1 MADAHST
8 PDTTVFKITQA
19 ERFTRVGYR
28 PIKGNHDT
36 PAINIAGQ
44 WLKDAGFTTGQPLKL
59 RIMPGCIVI
68 TTQDIHELWGNLQA
82 LTPDLP
88 PGNRLS
94 CASCPAALSSPRR
107 ISMNSGAT
115 CKR

>member
-8 PDTTVFKITQA
+8 PDTTVFKISQA

-44 WLKDAGFTTGQPLKL
+44 WLKDAGFTTGQALKL

-68 TTQDIHELWGNLQA
+68 TTQDIHELWGNLH
-82 LTPDLP
+82 
-88 PGNRLS
+88 
-94 CASCPAALSSPRR
+94 ALSIAPFDEYAVTSWLNHFPGGLNMESAR
-107 ISMNSGAT
+107 
-115 CKR
+115 

>member
-8 PDTTVFKITQA
+8 PDTTVFKISQH

-44 WLKDAGFTTGQPLKL
+44 WLKEAGFSTGQPLKL
-59 RIMPGCIVI
+59 RVMPGCIVI
-68 TTQDIHELWGNLQA
+68 TTQDIRELWGNLQA
-82 LTPDLP
+82 LSIAPFDERAATRWLNTF
-88 PGNRLS
+88 PGGLDV
-94 CASCPAALSSPRR
+94 
-107 ISMNSGAT
+107 GGGQ
-115 CKR
+115 

>member
-8 PDTTVFKITQA
+8 PDTTVFKISQA

-44 WLKDAGFTTGQPLKL
+44 WLKDAGFSTGQALKL

-68 TTQDIHELWGNLQA
+68 TTQDIRELWGNLQA
-82 LTPDLP
+82 LSIAPFDERAATQWLNRF
-88 PGNRLS
+88 PGGLNVESAR
-94 CASCPAALSSPRR
+94 
-107 ISMNSGAT
+107 
-115 CKR
+115 

>member
-8 PDTTVFKITQA
+8 PDTTVFKISQA

-44 WLKDAGFTTGQPLKL
+44 WLKEAGFSTGQPLRL

-68 TTQDIHELWGNLQA
+68 TTQDIRALWQDLQA
-82 LTPDLP
+82 LSIAPFDEYAVTHWLNRFPGGLDLAEMES
-88 PGNRLS
+88 NH
-94 CASCPAALSSPRR
+94 
-107 ISMNSGAT
+107 
-115 CKR
+115 

>member
-8 PDTTVFKITQA
+8 PDTTVFKISQA

-36 PAINIAGQ
+36 PAINITGQ

-68 TTQDIHELWGNLQA
+68 TTQDIRELWGNLQA
-82 LTPDLP
+82 LSIAPFDERAATQWLNRF
-88 PGNRLS
+88 PGGLNVESAR
-94 CASCPAALSSPRR
+94 
-107 ISMNSGAT
+107 
-115 CKR
+115 